1 MFVPHSFLYMK
12 KLFSIL
18 LCLCVSIVAMAQ
30 DVIVKKDGSTIIS
43 KVLEISDAQIKYKTH
58 DNQSGPTYTISSSEV
73 LRINYPNGSS
83 YTPSNNQQTVQEEQ
97 KVTFEE
103 IDEPIG
109 QRVSD
114 EELLKMWRMNG
125 NNMDYKKW
133 EKTLKKGKTIRNIG
147 WIYGCGLAVSGV
159 VLYVCGDVDI
169 CCEPLAMGGACLF
182 GVGVITGT
190 TLIACGNHKV
200 KQAKHHMLQSASI
213 FQKDFKLGNNTNLT
227 TDVNI
232 MKDNVT
238 RQQALGLGFHLDF

>member
-1 MFVPHSFLYMK
+1 
-12 KLFSIL
+12 
-18 LCLCVSIVAMAQ
+18 MAQ

-58 DNQSGPTYTISSSEV
+58 DNQNGPTYTISSSEV

-83 YTPSNNQQTVQEEQ
+83 YTPSNNQQTAQEEQ

-133 EKTLKKGKTIRNIG
+133 EKTLKKGKNMRTIG
-147 WIYGCGLAVSGV
+147 WLGGCALIIGGICLGEFGSDEPWDTCCDPSAQIGLG
-159 VLYVCGDVDI
+159 LI
-169 CCEPLAMGGACLF
+169 
-182 GVGVITGT
+182 GVGVIAGT
-190 TLIACGNHKV
+190 TMFLCGNHKV

-213 FQKDFKLGNNTNLT
+213 FQQDFKLGNNTNLT